1 MKRRYSTVVERRVT
15 GNDPVPPGDFSCGGS
30 NQDVPWHLYV
40 TSSRARISRHWP
52 RTVWWH
58 SRRLLLRTEAP
69 ILKVD
74 TPGVFSAE
82 EELEEAKDDW
92 TKDTPGDFSCG
103 GAEGD

>member
-1 MKRRYSTVVERRVT
+1 MKRRYTAQLWREESREMILF
-15 GNDPVPPGDFSCGGS
+15 PPETSPAGAAIM
-30 NQDVPWHLYV
+30 PWHLYV